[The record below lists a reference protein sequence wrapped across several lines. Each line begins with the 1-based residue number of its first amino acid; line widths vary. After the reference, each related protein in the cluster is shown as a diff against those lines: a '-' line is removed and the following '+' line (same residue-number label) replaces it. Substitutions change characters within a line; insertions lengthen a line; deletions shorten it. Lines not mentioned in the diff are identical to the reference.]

1 MYLKNKKPLKQLE
14 LSFFMEDKKAKA
26 KAKANERLF
35 I

>member
-26 KAKANERLF
+26 KANERLF